1 METKIWSMQSDL
13 KHSLNTESDVIE
25 CWPLTCLDASH
36 IAYATLHTFQ
46 LMSNLLNG
54 HFELLYTTLFI
65 PGEISIIIKKNS
77 LNFIP
82 HKMLQINKECVN
94 MIVIVYR
101 IESNLIVYH
110 YYSSCDLNY
119 PAFIIIMFADY
130 YSCWLWRKYHK
141 KM

>member
-13 KHSLNTESDVIE
+13 KHSLNTESDVIK

-65 PGEISIIIKKNS
+65 PGENSIIIKQ
-77 LNFIP
+77 FI
-82 HKMLQINKECVN
+82 EF
-94 MIVIVYR
+94 
-101 IESNLIVYH
+101 
-110 YYSSCDLNY
+110 YSPQHVANQQRMCYVKHNCHCL
-119 PAFIIIMFADY
+119 
-130 YSCWLWRKYHK
+130 
-141 KM
+141 